1 MIRSVWHTS
10 WTVSDLDRSIAFYR
24 DLLGFEL
31 LRSYTRVGKFIETVV
46 GFEDAELRIAA
57 LRIPKAPEVP
67 SGHHL
72 ELIQYVSPKGIKLDL
87 KTCNIGAAHLA
98 LATDS
103 VHQDYDRLARH
114 GVTFVSPPVLIESGA
129 NPGGYACYLRDPD
142 GFTIELVQ
150 PAPAP
155 AATATTASLPTRNT
169 AAREAAQRSLFDLSG
184 RVALVTGAAQGL
196 GAAMATA
203 LATAGAHVILND
215 INEAPLK
222 QRCEALADRDLSV
235 ESAVFDVTDVP
246 GVAAAIGDV
255 ARRCGRLDILVN
267 NAGIAIYGGVDELAR
282 EDWDRV
288 LEVNLSSLFTVGREA
303 AAVMRR
309 NGYGRIINV
318 ASVLGLVAR
327 PGIAS
332 YVAAKHGVVGL
343 TRSMAAELAGDGVT
357 CNAIAPGYFR
367 TPMGDV
373 LEADR
378 EFYRK
383 IVDRTPQRRWGKP
396 DELAGPVVFLAS
408 EASSFV
414 NGHILAVDGGITS
427 TLF

>member
-46 GFEDAELRIAA
+46 GFRDAELRIAA

-72 ELIQYVSPKGIKLDL
+72 ELIQYVSPKGVKLDL
-87 KTCNIGAAHLA
+87 KTSNTGAAHLA

-103 VHQDYDRLARH
+103 IHDDYERLSRH
-114 GVTFVSPPVLIESGA
+114 GVTFVSPPVLIETGA

-150 PAPAP
+150 GAPAAGTSTRVTNPAPAVVP
-155 AATATTASLPTRNT
+155 S
-169 AAREAAQRSLFDLSG
+169 EAAGRGLFDLGG
-184 RVALVTGAAQGL
+184 RIALVTGAAQGL
-196 GAAMATA
+196 GAAMASA
-203 LATAGAHVILND
+203 LAEAGAHVVLCD
-215 INEAPLK
+215 INPVTLE
-222 QRCEALADRDLSV
+222 QRCTALERQGLSV
-235 ESAVFDVTDVP
+235 EASVFDVTD
-246 GVAAAIGDV
+246 GAAVTASIDEL
-255 ARRCGRLDILVN
+255 ARRHGRLDILVN
-267 NAGIAIYGGVDELAR
+267 NAGIAVYGSVEEHGR

-288 LEVNLSSLFTVGREA
+288 MDVNLSSLFVVGRTA

-309 NGYGRIINV
+309 GGYGRIINI
-318 ASVLGLVAR
+318 ASVLGLVTR
-327 PGIAS
+327 PGIVS
-332 YVAAKHGVVGL
+332 YVTAKHGVVGL
-343 TRSMAAELAGDGVT
+343 TRSMAAELAGHGIT
-357 CNAIAPGYFR
+357 CNAVAPGYFR

-373 LEADR
+373 LEADQS
-378 EFYRK
+378 FYRM
-383 IVDRTPQRRWGKP
+383 IVNRTPQRRWGEP
-396 DELAGPVVFLAS
+396 NELGGPVVFLAS

-414 NGHILAVDGGITS
+414 NGHVLVVDGGITA